1 LLGIGRGGRMI
12 KGKLKIEVIGPNCLV
27 VDEAGKC
34 WCLQMNN
41 EAGIQ
46 ECYDYITNAAQLE
59 LL

>member
-1 LLGIGRGGRMI
+1 MI

-59 LL
+59 LI